1 MKSLGLP
8 LRYLCAIMSP
18 KKLFQLRRLFKWQ
31 EIVMLII
38 ILNACLFLPTI
49 YSEIQVEDYS
59 LDRIVEGGLV
69 MINEQTASALKQG
82 EIRNNHYTGQH
93 MAKSSQ
99 EGKILVLPNQDS
111 IEQINQE
118 ETPSLILTGDQWIF
132 HYGPDKSITFP
143 VYGENIEC
151 TKWTSDDEVK
161 KFVNQQWFL
170 SNKKTVILYLLMV
183 AMALFIGNS
192 LFLVILGG
200 FFLSLVKKSKLFHIR
215 GFKEGVSLM
224 VGCLGLPTLLA
235 AASGFIFKSPILML
249 NVQMIGTILMVV
261 LVFYKTQ
268 FRDPLIE
275 EN

>member
-18 KKLFQLRRLFKWQ
+18 KKLFQLRRLLKWQ

-111 IEQINQE
+111 IEQIKQE
-118 ETPSLILTGDQWIF
+118 ETP
-132 HYGPDKSITFP
+132 
-143 VYGENIEC
+143 
-151 TKWTSDDEVK
+151 
-161 KFVNQQWFL
+161 
-170 SNKKTVILYLLMV
+170 LL
-183 AMALFIGNS
+183 F
-192 LFLVILGG
+192 
-200 FFLSLVKKSKLFHIR
+200 
-215 GFKEGVSLM
+215 
-224 VGCLGLPTLLA
+224 
-235 AASGFIFKSPILML
+235 
-249 NVQMIGTILMVV
+249 
-261 LVFYKTQ
+261 
-268 FRDPLIE
+268 
-275 EN
+275 